1 MTRSPE
7 IQSCL
12 SAKRMECRNR
22 NVHHCVVPAAD
33 GKRKH
38 TLMRW
43 SCCSLAGKYWKRSF
57 IIGGIFALLLLI
69 QTKLAG
75 GKGRELFQNAGC
87 LQREG
92 STLIASYSEGPT
104 RTICI
109 TLDVVAP
116 VAVYLKASPPGVHS
130 TRAQRPNSQGG
141 RKCSA
146 SLPLPPL
153 PTAGAAQPVPVQ
165 PRSCCRSK
173 FAIKEN

>member
-1 MTRSPE
+1 M
-7 IQSCL
+7 
-12 SAKRMECRNR
+12 
-22 NVHHCVVPAAD
+22 
-33 GKRKH
+33 
-38 TLMRW
+38 
-43 SCCSLAGKYWKRSF
+43 
-57 IIGGIFALLLLI
+57 LLLI

-75 GKGRELFQNAGC
+75 GKGRELFQNGGC

-104 RTICI
+104 RTIRI

-116 VAVYLKASPPGVHS
+116 VAVYLKASPPGVHL

-141 RKCSA
+141 RKSPA